1 MQKTQNKTEF
11 NIIDDGNRFVRA
23 DPIENLPVKKDEAT
37 NQL

>member
-1 MQKTQNKTEF
+1 MQKAQNKTEF
-11 NIIDDGNRFVRA
+11 NIIDDGNRFVCA